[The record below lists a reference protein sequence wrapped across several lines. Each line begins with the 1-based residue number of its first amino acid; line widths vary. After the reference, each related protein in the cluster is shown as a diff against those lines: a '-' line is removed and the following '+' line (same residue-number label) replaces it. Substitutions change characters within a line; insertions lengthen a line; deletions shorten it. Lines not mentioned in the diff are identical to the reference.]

1 MQGSHFAALSLLHNT
16 EKIEFGYK
24 DKMLSILFLGT

>member
-16 EKIEFGYK
+16 EKIEIGYK